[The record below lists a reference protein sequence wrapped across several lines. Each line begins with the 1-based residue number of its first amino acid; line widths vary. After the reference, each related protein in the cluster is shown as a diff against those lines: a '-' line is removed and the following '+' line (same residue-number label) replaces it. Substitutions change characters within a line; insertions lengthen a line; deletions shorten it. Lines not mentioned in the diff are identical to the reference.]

1 VAVFG
6 SDLHVIFGDGFTV
19 SPVVAFFLALGYF
32 VGGVLAPLGYALSM
46 TGRHRIESGVIVAG
60 GVALVAATAVGARFW
75 GAEGAAAASCAVLLA
90 VNLVRAGL
98 VRKLKGFFVPSLW
111 GTAAAVPALLLAWGA
126 RLVAGLTGAPPFVQ
140 FALGTTAYTLLFGL
154 CFVLY
159 LQRSSGLVWL
169 KPRRAA

>member
-1 VAVFG
+1 
-6 SDLHVIFGDGFTV
+6 
-19 SPVVAFFLALGYF
+19 
-32 VGGVLAPLGYALSM
+32 M